1 MFVCVCGI
9 SVYQVPFRRQTH
21 TIHGLDIIRLSYFM
35 QVKFFSHGMFLE
47 FLMTAEEER
56 RVNYWLFL
64 SYEGIHLGSY
74 IYQSRSEKLLSEC
87 RSSLNIGNGK
97 CKYIFPPTLV
107 SKYVTW
113 FQNLRCRPHYPLK
126 MVASYFLKEKA
137 RSWTVST
144 NTDSVKLWGLSSQA
158 NIWIIQQEN
167 LFWRGS
173 GWKQVKEKMI
183 SFKQV
188 RRLNSNS
195 SKNKSICTELSCVLG
210 CSGTNKVVVKTTS
223 TKHRLA
229 VLDLD
234 TGDTLYQAVGVWAGG
249 TFPFPLF

>member
-1 MFVCVCGI
+1 MVQILLDFPI
-9 SVYQVPFRRQTH
+9 SCRLNFLVMECFWNSWWQQRRSGGS
-21 TIHGLDIIRLSYFM
+21 TIGCS
-35 QVKFFSHGMFLE
+35 SA
-47 FLMTAEEER
+47 MTAFISAPTFTSPDLKNCSQNADHLSILAM
-56 RVNYWLFL
+56 VNV
-64 SYEGIHLGSY
+64 
-74 IYQSRSEKLLSEC
+74 
-87 RSSLNIGNGK
+87 NT
-97 CKYIFPPTLV
+97 YIFPPTLV

-144 NTDSVKLWGLSSQA
+144 NTDSVKLGGLSSQA

>member
-1 MFVCVCGI
+1 MYVCVCGI
-9 SVYQVPFRRQTH
+9 SVYQIPFRRQTY
-21 TIHGLDIIRLSYFM
+21 TIHGPDIIRLSYFM

-107 SKYVTW
+107 SKYVIW

-144 NTDSVKLWGLSSQA
+144 NTDSVKLGGLSSQA

-188 RRLNSNS
+188 RRLNSIQIQA
-195 SKNKSICTELSCVLG
+195 K
-210 CSGTNKVVVKTTS
+210 TN
-223 TKHRLA
+223 
-229 VLDLD
+229 
-234 TGDTLYQAVGVWAGG
+234 Q
-249 TFPFPLF
+249 